1 MLLPS
6 PDVLPAPSPLT
17 FYEPVRNRR
26 HIILNQAF
34 LSAGPGTVSLS
45 PPTVNPFGGRV
56 NQPRGEP
63 TSQGEGKVGPLL
75 VLVPGT
81 SPLGAGQVMS
91 RAPPPQTPLPRGAV
105 GAAVNLSMDRLRTQ
119 GSEGSGVSPVQGS
132 FGPNHEAISP
142 LEALALEDPSDEGI
156 SGVLSSSEIGNL
168 LSEVWA

>member
-1 MLLPS
+1 MFLPG
-6 PDVLPAPSPLT
+6 PYVLPAPSPLT

-45 PPTVNPFGGRV
+45 PPSVDPFGGRV

-75 VLVPGT
+75 VLMPGT
-81 SPLGAGQVMS
+81 PPLGAGQVMS

-105 GAAVNLSMDRLRTQ
+105 GAAVDLSVDRLRTQ

-142 LEALALEDPSDEGI
+142 LGALALEDPSDEGVSSI
-156 SGVLSSSEIGNL
+156 LSLSKIGDIL
-168 LSEVWA
+168 PEVWA

>member
-1 MLLPS
+1 MLLPG

-26 HIILNQAF
+26 HIILNQAL
-34 LSAGPGTVSLS
+34 LSAGPGTVALS

-75 VLVPGT
+75 VLVAGT

-105 GAAVNLSMDRLRTQ
+105 SAAVDLSVDRLRTQ
-119 GSEGSGVSPVQGS
+119 GSEGS
-132 FGPNHEAISP
+132 
-142 LEALALEDPSDEGI
+142 
-156 SGVLSSSEIGNL
+156 
-168 LSEVWA
+168 